1 MDDNRKA
8 ELTAK
13 QEIAVAIGNV
23 DNRLDA
29 ERAVFAETVTKA
41 MRAEITAEQKRRAAL
56 GMADAPL
63 ELTPAMVMRV
73 MLAVDNACD
82 RLYGTRRGDGGG
94 ALGAIIDETT
104 KQTRRGVW
112 DRAASETRDALE
124 PRRMA
129 QLQRIVDDINKT
141 T

>member
-29 ERAVFAETVTKA
+29 ERAVFADAVTKA

-56 GMADAPL
+56 GLGNAPL
-63 ELTPAMVMRV
+63 ELNAAMVMRV
-73 MLAVDNACD
+73 MLAVDSACD
-82 RLYGTRRGDGGG
+82 RLYGKRRGDGGG
-94 ALGAIIDETT
+94 ALGSIIDDTT
-104 KQTRRGVW
+104 KQTRRAVW
-112 DRAASETRDALE
+112 DRAASDVRDAVQ

-129 QLQRIVDDINKT
+129 QLQEIVDNINKQK
-141 T
+141 